1 MTNRKTKLVL
11 KQLPEIDF
19 DVRVVPADFEHPRD
33 DAGVF
38 EPMYPPRA
46 LAMVRAQTGQE
57 PNPAEFLAYPTQGMD
72 DDYKFVLYTNFG
84 KATPV
89 TMNGLVLEARDFED
103 LAEQMIVLNM
113 IPEFVTVEE
122 YEEWIV
128 HMCVIN
134 KNIFELFG
142 AL

>member
-1 MTNRKTKLVL
+1 MAKQSKLVL
-11 KQLPEIDF
+11 KNLPEINF
-19 DVRVVPADFEHPRD
+19 DVRVVPADFVHPTD

-38 EPMYPPRA
+38 TPMYPPRA
-46 LAMVRAQTGQE
+46 LPMLRCQAPEKVDLS
-57 PNPAEFLAYPTQGMD
+57 EFLAYQTQGLD

-89 TMNGLVLEARDFED
+89 TVEGIVLEARDLED
-103 LAEQMIVLNM
+103 LAEQMIQCGI
-113 IPEFVTVEE
+113 IPEFFEVEE
-122 YEEWIV
+122 YEEWII

-134 KNIFELFG
+134 KHIFELFG